1 MLSPAAQ
8 YESFPYQNNLPIN
21 KESAMSFFRLLKKYF
36 PVILAAL
43 SSVATVVLTVLCM
56 SKFESG
62 FLYEHAIVIASVA
75 VGVEIVYVTA
85 MFVCLFAKK
94 DTVFKLLLTG
104 IVLAAFLLLILFI
117 MQATGLMSRIDDVED
132 LRGLIDST
140 GAWAPIVF
148 IILQILQVCL
158 LPIPGVLTVGA
169 GVLAFGEWQASLYSF
184 IGILIGSVIAFAVGR
199 VVGYKAAAWM
209 VGKDTLDKWLLKL
222 KGKSNVILTA
232 MFLLPMFPDD
242 VLCFV
247 SGLSAMSWKYF
258 IIMQIFARAISVITT
273 SFSLGGSIIPYTTWW
288 GILIWI
294 CIGIAVIAL
303 FIFLYKKGD
312 KIENWFFS
320 LFSRKNKEA
329 GKLAKS
335 EASGGTKPAPDGT
348 RDIAGKRPESA
359 SDQSDP
365 GGSET

>member
-1 MLSPAAQ
+1 MP
-8 YESFPYQNNLPIN
+8 
-21 KESAMSFFRLLKKYF
+21 FFRLIKKYF
-36 PVILAAL
+36 PVILAVIAAA
-43 SSVATVVLTVLCM
+43 VTVVFTVLCM
-56 SKFESG
+56 SRFEKG
-62 FLYEHAIVIASVA
+62 FLYEHAIVITSVA
-75 VGVEIVYVTA
+75 VGVEIVYITA
-85 MFVCLFAKK
+85 MFVCLFAGKE
-94 DTVFKLLLTG
+94 TVFKLLLTG
-104 IVLAAFLLLILFI
+104 VVLAAVLLLLLFI
-117 MQATGLMSRIDDVED
+117 MQATGLMSKIDDVED
-132 LRGLIDST
+132 LRALIDST

-148 IILQILQVCL
+148 IVLQVLQVCL

-184 IGILIGSVIAFAVGR
+184 IGIMIGSVIAFAVGR

-209 VGKDTLDKWLLKL
+209 VGKETLDKWLQKL
-222 KGKSNVILTA
+222 KGKSNIILTA

-258 IIMQIFARAISVITT
+258 IIMQVFARAISVITT

-320 LFSRKNKEA
+320 LFSRKRAENGKEGKNSTAAEQKPEAESGNKGAENI
-329 GKLAKS
+329 
-335 EASGGTKPAPDGT
+335 EHGG
-348 RDIAGKRPESA
+348 
-359 SDQSDP
+359 SDP
-365 GGSET
+365 GGMK

>member
-1 MLSPAAQ
+1 MP
-8 YESFPYQNNLPIN
+8 
-21 KESAMSFFRLLKKYF
+21 FFRLLKKYL
-36 PVILAAL
+36 PVILAVL
-43 SSVATVVLTVLCM
+43 SSAVTVIFTVLCM
-56 SKFESG
+56 SRFESG

-75 VGVEIVYVTA
+75 VGVEIVYIA
-85 MFVCLFAKK
+85 IMFVCLFSKH
-94 DTVFKLLLTG
+94 DTVFKLMLTG
-104 IVLAAFLLLILFI
+104 IVLAACILLVLFI
-117 MQATGLMSRIDDVED
+117 MQATGLLNRIDDVED
-132 LRGLIDST
+132 IRALIDST
-140 GAWAPIVF
+140 GVWAPIVF
-148 IILQILQVCL
+148 IVLQILQVCL

-184 IGILIGSVIAFAVGR
+184 IGILIGSVIAFAIGR

-209 VGKDTLDKWLLKL
+209 VGKETLDKWLLKL

-232 MFLLPMFPDD
+232 MFILPMFPDD

-258 IIMQIFARAISVITT
+258 IIMQVFARAVSVITT

-294 CIGIAVIAL
+294 CIGVAIIAL

-320 LFSRKNKEA
+320 LFSRKSKNGTGADKEA
-329 GKLAKS
+329 DKKGTVPGCGAQAEEAGVSGKS
-335 EASGGTKPAPDGT
+335 EKSGRKN
-348 RDIAGKRPESA
+348 E
-359 SDQSDP
+359 
-365 GGSET
+365 